1 MENIMNADWNIMV
14 KYEYDKVVDT
24 LRKGIVNLSFI
35 KVKDG
40 QVRNMRATLDMKLIP
55 EDKRPT
61 TTLETLNEKKETV
74 RVYDLDVEGWRSFRV
89 NSLQTFENA

>member
-1 MENIMNADWNIMV
+1 MNADWKTMS
-14 KYEYDKVVDT
+14 KYEYDKVVNT
-24 LRKGIVNLSFI
+24 LRENIVKLSFD

-40 QVRNMRATLDMKLIP
+40 QVRNMRATLDSRFIP

-61 TTLETLNEKKETV
+61 TTLEPNEKKETV

-89 NSLQTFENA
+89 NSLQTFDAIV

>member
-1 MENIMNADWNIMV
+1 MNADWNIMV

>member
-1 MENIMNADWNIMV
+1 
-14 KYEYDKVVDT
+14 
-24 LRKGIVNLSFI
+24 
-35 KVKDG
+35 
-40 QVRNMRATLDMKLIP
+40 MRATLDMKLIP

>member
-1 MENIMNADWNIMV
+1 MNADWNIMV

-40 QVRNMRATLDMKLIP
+40 RVRNMRATLDLSLIHI
-55 EDKRPT
+55 
-61 TTLETLNEKKETV
+61 
-74 RVYDLDVEGWRSFRV
+74 
-89 NSLQTFENA
+89 

>member
-1 MENIMNADWNIMV
+1 MNADWNTMV

-40 QVRNMRATLDMKLIP
+40 QVRWMRATLDMKLIP

-61 TTLETLNEKKETV
+61 TTLETLNEQKETV

>member
-1 MENIMNADWNIMV
+1 MNADWNIMV

-74 RVYDLDVEGWRSFRV
+74 RVYDLDVGGWRSFRV